1 MNTQAPGR
9 FRPGVFVCLL
19 VALGLHTS
27 GVRAEAGI
35 CAPRGKLES
44 AVLEKVVDGDTLRLR
59 DGRLVRLIGL
69 NTPELGRDGAADQPL
84 ADTAR
89 RMAADWLGGN
99 SILLHSGVESK
110 DRYGRHLAAVFRSAD
125 KGSLS
130 EYLLSQGLGWQVTVP
145 PNTRYSE
152 CLQSAEAVA
161 RAARRGVWAERRY
174 PVLSAAALT
183 AADAGFERVRGRVSA
198 VADSRRALWIELD
211 GGLSLRL
218 AHDDLPNFADRDV
231 RKWLGKVLTVR
242 GWLIYRGRQQKGY
255 PPHMMHLQHP
265 AMLDAIEE

>member
-1 MNTQAPGR
+1 MKPQAPGR

-19 VALGLHTS
+19 FVVGLYPS
-27 GVRAEAGI
+27 GVRAEGI
-35 CAPRGKLES
+35 CSPQGKLES
-44 AVLEKVVDGDTLRLR
+44 AALDRVIDGDTVRLR

-89 RMAADWLGGN
+89 RMAADWLGDN
-99 SILLHSGVESK
+99 TILLDSGVEPK

-125 KGSLS
+125 KRSLG

-145 PNTRYSE
+145 PNTRYSG
-152 CLQSAEAVA
+152 CLQRAEAGA
-161 RAARRGVWAERRY
+161 RSAQRGVWAGHRY
-174 PVLSAAALT
+174 PLLKAAALT
-183 AADAGFERVRGRVSA
+183 AADTGFERVRGRVSA
-198 VADSRRALWIELD
+198 VANSRRALWIELD

-242 GWLIYRGRQQKGY
+242 GWLIYRGRQQGGY